1 MSEDS
6 DYMAKR
12 KALIGKRFPLPGGDK
27 QQGGNFLP
35 KKAEDAAPAEKKKEI
50 NFLNPKAV
58 MAQREKDGGLA
69 CGGKVRKMAAG
80 GKVRGQGCATR
91 TKNCKMM

>member
-1 MSEDS
+1 MAS
-6 DYMAKR
+6 DDDYLAKR
-12 KALIGKRFPLPGGDK
+12 KALIGKRFPVPGGPK
-27 QQGGNFLP
+27 QQGPNFLP
-35 KKAEDAAPAEKKKEI
+35 RKPDDAPVESSKKGV

-58 MAQREKDGGLA
+58 NKDREEKVGLA

-91 TKNCKMM
+91 TKSCKMM